1 VFACSFPE
9 LAEKADVSDWIAA
22 GHSADDLRERA
33 DAAPVWLPTEFVSAP
48 ITPLAGRHLISHR
61 ASDIQPER
69 LQWVWPGR
77 IARGKVALLGGPP
90 GLGKS
95 QVTASIAAIV
105 SSGGAWPCEEGR
117 TPQGGVLILSAED
130 GIADTI
136 VPRLIAAAAN
146 VEQVHIIAAATRPDG
161 SGRRTFSLKTDVDLL
176 ERLAEEIGYLALADK
191 ASRTVALLA
200 ERLDQH
206 RGRGQQQIV
215 VKHVTVNADQALVT
229 DSVVTDTSGGHAALP
244 SPTNE
249 PMAVLEGPQPVAVV
263 GGTKSK

>member
-1 VFACSFPE
+1 MFACSFPE

-105 SSGGAWPCEEGR
+105 SSGGTMVGLQMPRAIE
-117 TPQGGVLILSAED
+117 ILD
-130 GIADTI
+130 
-136 VPRLIAAAAN
+136 
-146 VEQVHIIAAATRPDG
+146 ATL
-161 SGRRTFSLKTDVDLL
+161 RRL
-176 ERLAEEIGYLALADK
+176 ERGEMTALEAID
-191 ASRTVALLA
+191 AQL
-200 ERLDQH
+200 
-206 RGRGQQQIV
+206 RGVHPAR
-215 VKHVTVNADQALVT
+215 D
-229 DSVVTDTSGGHAALP
+229 AA
-244 SPTNE
+244 
-249 PMAVLEGPQPVAVV
+249 
-263 GGTKSK
+263 

>member
-1 VFACSFPE
+1 VNQGPQYLEGRYTLALPSPSRLAISVAPSPAVKALRAWLDAAGIEAEPLFRPINKAGTVAASRLTCRSINRIGLRATTFGGTGDGLPDGCAAYFAGHNVVVLADNDEGGRQHAERKAALIAPTAASVRVLHFPE

-95 QVTASIAAIV
+95 QLALL
-105 SSGGAWPCEEGR
+105 R
-117 TPQGGVLILSAED
+117 LS
-130 GIADTI
+130 
-136 VPRLIAAAAN
+136 LAAA
-146 VEQVHIIAAATRPDG
+146 PW
-161 SGRRTFSLKTDVDLL
+161 S
-176 ERLAEEIGYLALADK
+176 
-191 ASRTVALLA
+191 ASRCRAPSRSSTPPCA
-200 ERLDQH
+200 
-206 RGRGQQQIV
+206 G
-215 VKHVTVNADQALVT
+215 
-229 DSVVTDTSGGHAALP
+229 SSAAR
-244 SPTNE
+244 
-249 PMAVLEGPQPVAVV
+249 
-263 GGTKSK
+263 